1 MKYLIIFG
9 AMMLLIFTFM
19 ILENLNGLLKEF
31 RNRTKAQTLLLIKD
45 EHSLSTN
52 VAATTDLL
60 QFVVYLIDVEI
71 SERVSLLTFMRQRY
85 NMQNIDKDVQVIG
98 EHVFQSIK
106 KEVLVNSELIVGQ
119 DYLMKFISV
128 EVTLRLTAQMTEH
141 NIAIAPV
148 QGIQE

>member
-1 MKYLIIFG
+1 MKYLIIIG

-45 EHSLSTN
+45 EHSLSAN